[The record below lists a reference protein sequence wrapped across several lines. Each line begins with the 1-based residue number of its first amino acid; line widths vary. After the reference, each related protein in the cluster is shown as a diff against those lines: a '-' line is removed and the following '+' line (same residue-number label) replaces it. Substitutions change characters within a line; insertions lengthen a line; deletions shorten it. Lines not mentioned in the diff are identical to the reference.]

1 MIMPRPDIKFIAG
14 FSLLLIFLTTAPYL
28 YGYLTTPPNQTFTGF
43 GLYSWF
49 DTPVYY
55 GYIEQI
61 KQGNF
66 LLQDL
71 HTSEPQRPFFNI
83 FWLALGLVAKIFS
96 LSPTLI
102 FHLTK
107 LVLVPILVYSIFI
120 FLRLFITSSI
130 KLKTA
135 LVFLTL
141 ASGCG
146 IIFWNW
152 LPFPYNYLWDFSIPE
167 TTIFQSIYSSPHFI
181 ASWILI
187 ILSFYFLTN
196 GYLKNRTADII
207 KAGLAALILTQ
218 FHPFYA
224 LLLITVPTVYAFI
237 LYLKEKNNNHLI
249 KWLVFEL
256 FLAPS
261 ILYYLYLQSDAIFNL
276 RSQNL
281 MLSPPPLTIILAF
294 GLTFFLA
301 AGGLAL
307 VFKKHAPS
315 KAWLFIVVWFFTNL
329 FLLYAPV
336 PFQRRLIEGWMI
348 PLGLLALLAL
358 NEFLPQLKKIQGKFV
373 TLAIFAG
380 LAIFLFSFSNLV
392 IWKMSF
398 DFYQNKIPPLYLTAD
413 EIKAFDWIKNNASDQ
428 AVFLTNNFIDGNI
441 LPAMTGKKVFWGHG
455 FETVNFDQKTNII
468 NKLFSSDDA
477 NEQIA
482 ILKNN
487 KITHLFWN
495 AGLPN
500 QFNPETKPFLTKVFT
515 NRTVQIYEVN

>member
-1 MIMPRPDIKFIAG
+1 MIRSDIKFVIG
-14 FSLLLIFLTTAPYL
+14 FSLVLILLTSTPYL

-55 GYIEQI
+55 GYIEQV
-61 KQGNF
+61 KQGHF

-71 HTSEPQRPFFNI
+71 HTSEPQKPFFNI
-83 FWLALGLVAKIFS
+83 FWLALGLVAKIFN
-96 LSPTLI
+96 LSPALT
-102 FHLTK
+102 FHLIK
-107 LVLVPILVYSIFI
+107 LILVPILVYSLFI
-120 FLRLFITSSI
+120 FLRLFITHPV
-130 KLKTA
+130 KLKAT
-135 LVFLTL
+135 LIFLTL
-141 ASGCG
+141 ASGFG

-187 ILSFYFLTN
+187 ILSFYFLIS
-196 GYLKNRTADII
+196 GYLKNKLIYII
-207 KAGLAALILTQ
+207 KAGAMALILTQ

-237 LYLKEKNNNHLI
+237 LYLKEKNSSHLI

-281 MLSPPPLTIILAF
+281 MLSPPPLTLILAF

-307 VFKKHAPS
+307 VFKKHNQS
-315 KAWLFIVVWFFTNL
+315 RVWLFIVVWFFTNL

-358 NEFLPQLKKIQGKFV
+358 NEFLPQLIKLKEKYTV
-373 TLAIFAG
+373 LIFFTGA
-380 LAIFLFSFSNLV
+380 AIFLFSFSNLV

-398 DFYQNKIPPLYLTAD
+398 NFYQNKMPPLYLATD
-413 EIKAFDWIKNNASDQ
+413 EIKAFDWIKNHASNQ
-428 AVFLTNNFIDGNI
+428 TVFLTNNFVDGNL
-441 LPAMTGKKVFWGHG
+441 LPALTGKKVFWGHG
-455 FETVNFDQKTNII
+455 FETVNFDQKTNLI
-468 NKLFSSDDA
+468 NKLFSS
-477 NEQIA
+477 NNTGEQLA

-495 AGLPN
+495 TSFPN
-500 QFNPETKPFLTKVFT
+500 QFDPKNKPFLTQVFT
-515 NRTVQIYEVN
+515 NQAIQIYEIN

>member
-1 MIMPRPDIKFIAG
+1 MIMPRSDIKFILG
-14 FSLLLIFLTTAPYL
+14 FSLALILLASAPYL
-28 YGYLTTPPNQTFTGF
+28 YGYLTTPQNQTFTGF
-43 GLYSWF
+43 GLYSWV

-61 KQGNF
+61 KQGHF
-66 LLQDL
+66 LLQDM
-71 HTSEPQRPFFNI
+71 HTSEPQKPFFNV
-83 FWLALGLVAKIFS
+83 FWLTLGLLAKIFN
-96 LSPTLI
+96 LSPALA

-107 LVLVPILVYSIFI
+107 LILVPILVYSLFI
-120 FLRLFITSSI
+120 FLRLFVIHRV
-130 KLKTA
+130 KLKVA
-135 LVFLTL
+135 LIFLTM
-141 ASGCG
+141 ASGFG
-146 IIFWNW
+146 IIFWNQ

-187 ILSFYFLTN
+187 ILSFYFLIS
-196 GYLKNRTADII
+196 GYLKNRNTAII
-207 KAGLAALILTQ
+207 KAGFAALILTQ

-237 LYLKEKNNNHLI
+237 LYLKEKNNGHLI
-249 KWLVFEL
+249 KWLIFEVFMV
-256 FLAPS
+256 PS
-261 ILYYLYLQSDAIFNL
+261 ILYYLYLQSDAVFNL

-294 GLTFFLA
+294 GATFFMA

-307 VFKKHAPS
+307 VFKKYAQS

-336 PFQRRLIEGWMI
+336 PFQRRLIEGWMV

-358 NEFLPQLKKIQGKFV
+358 NEFLPQMTKLKEKYIALVFFTG
-373 TLAIFAG
+373 A
-380 LAIFLFSFSNLV
+380 AIFLFSLSNMV

-398 DFYQNKIPPLYLTAD
+398 DFYQNKTSHLYLTGD
-413 EIKAFDWIKNNASDQ
+413 EISAFDWIKNNASDQ
-428 AVFLTNNFIDGNI
+428 TVFLTNNFVDGNL

-455 FETVNFDQKTNII
+455 FETVNFNQKTDLI
-468 NKLFSSDDA
+468 NKLFSSDDT

-495 AGLPN
+495 IGLAN
-500 QFNPETKPFLTKVFT
+500 QFNPETKPFLTRVFA
-515 NRTVQIYEVN
+515 NQVIQIYEIN